1 MDREFVIAF
10 NSTNIAIKAE
20 SSLLEH
26 GIHVTVM
33 PLPSQIKA
41 GCGIC
46 LRARFDNLSPALDVL
61 AEALSEA
68 QLKELTLY
76 ERTEENGRKI
86 YNELNFFNG

>member
-20 SSLLEH
+20 SSLLER
-26 GIHVTVM
+26 GVQVSVM
-33 PLPSQIKA
+33 PLPSQINA

-46 LRARFDNLSPALDVL
+46 LRIRFIELSSAFDVV
-61 AEALSEA
+61 AETLSET

-76 ERTEENGRKI
+76 ERTEENGRRI
-86 YNELNFFNG
+86 YNELNFFTG